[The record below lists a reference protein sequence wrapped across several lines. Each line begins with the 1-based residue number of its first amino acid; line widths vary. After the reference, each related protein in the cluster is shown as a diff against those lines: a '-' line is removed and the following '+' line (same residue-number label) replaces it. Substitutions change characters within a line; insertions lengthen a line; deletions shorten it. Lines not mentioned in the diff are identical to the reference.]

1 MLNRKKALFT
11 RVLLLI
17 CCVALMLALVGCMP
31 AAEEEQ
37 AAVPEIPAR
46 LSRTDDGVPV
56 LSVYDTSTETS
67 EEMDIETYLMG
78 VVAGEMK
85 NTWPME
91 ALKAQAILARTFT
104 MKFVSDKTS
113 TYENADISTDV
124 TEAQAYNAADINDRV
139 REAVNETRGLVMIAD
154 GEFPY
159 AWFHAH
165 SGGKTELPSDALDY
179 SENPAYLT
187 SVTSE
192 ESSDAPEDVQSWKAV
207 FTREQV
213 LQACRNAGL
222 ELSSIESFEIGRRGE
237 SGRAATFLVN
247 GQELSAPTFRLQIG
261 ASALK
266 STLLESVE
274 IDGDS
279 VVFKGSGFGHGVGMS
294 QWGARKMADDGK
306 SAEDIIMHYYTGVEL
321 AQLW

>member
-1 MLNRKKALFT
+1 MLNRKKRLFT
-11 RVLLLI
+11 RMLILI
-17 CCVALMLALVGCMP
+17 CCVALALALTGCMP
-31 AAEEEQ
+31 ASEEETS
-37 AAVPEIPAR
+37 ALPEIPAR
-46 LSRTDDGVPV
+46 LNRTDDGVPV
-56 LSVYDTSTETS
+56 LSVYDTSAEKT
-67 EEMDIETYLMG
+67 EEMDVETYLMG

-113 TYENADISTDV
+113 SYENADISTDV
-124 TEAQAYNAADINDRV
+124 TEAQAYNAEDINDRV
-139 REAVNETRGLVMIAD
+139 REAVNETRGLVIIAD

-165 SGGKTELPSDALDY
+165 SGGKTELPSKALDY
-179 SENPAYLT
+179 SEDPSYLT
-187 SVTSE
+187 SVTSD
-192 ESSDAPEDVQSWKAV
+192 ESSDAPEDVQNWKAV

-222 ELSSIESFEIGRRGE
+222 ELNSVESFEIGQRGE

-247 GQELSAPTFRLQIG
+247 GQEVSAPTFRLQIG

-321 AQLW
+321 AELW

>member
-1 MLNRKKALFT
+1 MLNRKKRLLT
-11 RVLLLI
+11 RMLKLI
-17 CCVALMLALVGCMP
+17 CCAALALALTGCMP
-31 AAEEEQ
+31 AAEEEKHTM
-37 AAVPEIPAR
+37 PEIPAR
-46 LSRTDDGVPV
+46 LKRTDDGVPV
-56 LSVYDTSTETS
+56 LSVYDTNDKKT

-104 MKFVSDKTS
+104 MKFISDKTS
-113 TYENADISTDV
+113 SYENADISTDV
-124 TEAQAYNAADINDRV
+124 TEAQAYNAENINDRV

-165 SGGKTELPSDALDY
+165 SGGKTELPSKALDY
-179 SENPAYLT
+179 SEDPSYLT
-187 SVTSE
+187 SVTSD
-192 ESSDAPEDVQSWKAV
+192 ESSDAPEDVQNWKAV

-222 ELSSIESFEIGRRGE
+222 ELNGVESFEIGQRGE

-247 GQELSAPTFRLQIG
+247 GQEVSAPTFRLQIG

-306 SAEDIIMHYYTGVEL
+306 SAEDIIMYYYTGVEL
-321 AQLW
+321 AELW